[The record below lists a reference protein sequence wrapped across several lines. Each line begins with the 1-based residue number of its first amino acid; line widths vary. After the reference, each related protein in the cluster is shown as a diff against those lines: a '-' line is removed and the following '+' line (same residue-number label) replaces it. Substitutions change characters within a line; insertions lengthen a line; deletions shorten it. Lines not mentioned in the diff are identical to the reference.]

1 MKGLLKSK
9 LVLSLVTVVLLTG
22 AIAVSLPGTIT
33 HAYAAESTSSLVTK
47 GDAEAILHATTS
59 GGGILNHPHGRALGF
74 EDYSRAAITPLSFH
88 SGTHYCVDDW
98 HVVRITDFNFVDTVV
113 FFTKEQVIADLEA
126 TTVTLTLDGVT
137 LPTIRTPIIMLNAAD
152 QQRFDLPGPAFMFQA
167 GSILSP
173 AALSVGDHTTGLV
186 VTDPVFGTF
195 QDASTFTVDPSGT
208 GVCLQG

>member
-9 LVLSLVTVVLLTG
+9 LVLSLVTVVLLIG
-22 AIAVSLPGTIT
+22 AIAISLPGTIT

-47 GDAEAILHATTS
+47 GDVEAILHTVAS
-59 GGGILNHPHGRALGF
+59 GGGILFHEHPVPGF
-74 EDYSRAAITPLSFH
+74 EDYPRAAITPLSFH

-98 HVVRITDFNFVDTVV
+98 HVVRIAISQGVDNVF
-113 FFTKEQVIADLEA
+113 FFTKEQAIADLEA

-137 LPTIRTPIIMLNAAD
+137 LPAIRTPIIMLNAAD
-152 QQRFDLPGPAFMFQA
+152 RQRFDLPGPSFAFQT

-173 AALSVGDHTTGLV
+173 AALSVGDHTAGLV
-186 VTDPVFGTF
+186 ATDPVFGAF

>member
-33 HAYAAESTSSLVTK
+33 HAYAAHSTSGRVTK
-47 GDAEAILHATTS
+47 GDVEAILHALTS
-59 GGGILNHPHGRALGF
+59 GGGIIFHEHPVPGF
-74 EDYSRAAITPLSFH
+74 EDYPLAAITPLSFH

-98 HVVRITDFNFVDTVV
+98 HVVRIADSNSVDNVI
-113 FFTKEQVIADLEA
+113 FFTKAQVIADLKA
-126 TTVTLTLDGVT
+126 TTITLTLDGVT
-137 LPTIRTPIIMLNAAD
+137 LPTIRTPIRMLNVAT
-152 QQRFDLPGPAFMFQA
+152 QHRLGFPGLTFVFQV

-173 AALSVGDHTTGLV
+173 TALSVGRHRAGLV
-186 VTDPVFGTF
+186 FTDPAFGTLH
-195 QDASTFTVDPSGT
+195 DSSTFIVDPSGT